1 MAHDRQTAPEYMES
15 WREAA
20 ACRGTVEIDFFCDPS
35 DRTAISAAK
44 ALCAGC
50 PVAGECLTWAIET
63 NQTDGIWGGHTPV
76 ERRSVRRRW
85 LEEIRRA
92 S

>member
-1 MAHDRQTAPEYMES
+1 MTTEAHDIYIES

-20 ACRGTVEIDFFCDPS
+20 ACADTPDVDFFPEPS
-35 DRTAISAAK
+35 DLAGISRAK
-44 ALCAGC
+44 AVCAGC
-50 PVAGECLTWAIET
+50 PVAGECLTWAVET
-63 NQTDGIWGGHTPV
+63 NQTEGIWGGHTPK
-76 ERRSVRRRW
+76 ERRAIRRRW

>member
-1 MAHDRQTAPEYMES
+1 MTPEAQDIYIDN

-20 ACRGTVEIDFFCDPS
+20 ACLDTTGVDFFPEPS
-35 DRTAISAAK
+35 DLAAISRAK
-44 ALCAGC
+44 AVCAGC
-50 PVAGECLTWAIET
+50 PVADDCLTWAIET
-63 NQTDGIWGGHTPV
+63 NQDDGVWGGHTPA
-76 ERRSVRRRW
+76 ERRAIRRRW

>member
-1 MAHDRQTAPEYMES
+1 MIPEAHDSYIDD

-20 ACRGTVEIDFFCDPS
+20 ACLDTPGVDFFPEPADLA
-35 DRTAISAAK
+35 AISRAK
-44 ALCAGC
+44 AVCAGC
-50 PVAGECLTWAIET
+50 PVAGECLTWAVET
-63 NQTDGIWGGHTPV
+63 NQTDGIWGGHTPA
-76 ERRSVRRRW
+76 ERRAIRRRW